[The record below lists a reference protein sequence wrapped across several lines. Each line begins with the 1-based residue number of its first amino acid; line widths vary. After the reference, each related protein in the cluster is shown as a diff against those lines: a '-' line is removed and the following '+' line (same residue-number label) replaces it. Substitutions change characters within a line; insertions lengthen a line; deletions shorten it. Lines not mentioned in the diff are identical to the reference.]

1 MTGVQTC
8 ALRSLLV
15 VTNVL
20 AALARFRCALEGHGH
35 VLQWVGVRV
44 GVGFRVVVD
53 GFCAEWGE
61 KKRQAR
67 LDANWQTIADV
78 DWEDLEHFVE
88 LARVTKASAHFDTCV
103 RIIEALRKQVKAK

>member
-1 MTGVQTC
+1 MPLPPPPKDLPKKKVKKTDKPLT
-8 ALRSLLV
+8 ALLDEIAGL
-15 VTNVL
+15 TP
-20 AALARFRCALEGHGH
+20 AKAD
-35 VLQWVGVRV
+35 
-44 GVGFRVVVD
+44 VVVD